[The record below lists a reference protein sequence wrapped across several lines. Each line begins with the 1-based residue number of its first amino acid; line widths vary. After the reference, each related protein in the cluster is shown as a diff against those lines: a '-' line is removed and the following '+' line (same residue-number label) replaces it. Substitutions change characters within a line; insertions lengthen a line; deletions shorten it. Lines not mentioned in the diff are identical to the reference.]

1 MAASVRHFIAL
12 YGHGYR
18 RLLMQGSIQS
28 MLGISCSA
36 VSQRRVA
43 LALRQIATHPMNHK
57 LVIFTKEQTQFILYF
72 ASHFGCKV
80 HMDQNGKIA
89 QGFGCIHI
97 ALIDGCS

>member
-36 VSQRRVA
+36 VSQRRLA
-43 LALRQIATHPMNHK
+43 LALQQIATHS
-57 LVIFTKEQTQFILYF
+57 ILHRILDVR
-72 ASHFGCKV
+72 SIWIKMGR
-80 HMDQNGKIA
+80 
-89 QGFGCIHI
+89 
-97 ALIDGCS
+97 

>member
-43 LALRQIATHPMNHK
+43 LALQQIATHPYESQARDIYERTNSVYT
-57 LVIFTKEQTQFILYF
+57 LF
-72 ASHFGCKV
+72 C
-80 HMDQNGKIA
+80 IA
-89 QGFGCIHI
+89 FWM
-97 ALIDGCS
+97 